1 MRYPVQTAALTCV
14 AAAALLLGGSPA
26 SAQDVSPTPEPEP
39 VREFVSDFSRIDAAE
54 AAARA
59 VAESSQSAQS
69 AVTTRPVAPDPRA
82 FAASAMNGQEPVRI
96 SAPGSEPITL
106 TPGATTTS
114 GATIIVPSTA
124 QVRVPAGTEAYE
136 VYDPAYGAYVVAPDY
151 ATSVQYETLIRAGRP
166 PSYSIT
172 TLHGPLYSSYRP
184 YSIKSPY
191 IYRYGDSFRS
201 QHYHD
206 YAAFHRY
213 NYHNRPFSSG
223 LGYTRYDPLGG
234 SLHRSAQLR
243 FHEASR
249 PRLHHV
255 TTPTVRH
262 DLRQDHRRTGGRN
275 DHRIDGSRDRRPTR
289 DAHPLRDSGRDR
301 SPRATGGSGQR
312 NDGGRYRRS
321 PK

>member
-26 SAQDVSPTPEPEP
+26 SAQGQPAMPEPEP
-39 VREFVSDFSRIDAAE
+39 VQEFVSDFSRIDAAE

-69 AVTTRPVAPDPRA
+69 AVTARPVAPDPRA
-82 FAASAMNGQEPVRI
+82 FAASAMSGQEPVRI

-106 TPGATTTS
+106 TPGAATTS
-114 GATIIVPSTA
+114 GATIIVPSSA
-124 QVRVPAGTEAYE
+124 QVRVPAGTEVYE
-136 VYDPAYGAYVVAPDY
+136 VYDPVYDTYVVDPNY
-151 ATSVQYETLIRAGRP
+151 ATSVEYETLIRAGRP

-172 TLHGPLYSSYRP
+172 TLHGPFYSSYRP
-184 YSIKSPY
+184 NYSFKSPY

-206 YAAFHRY
+206 HAAFHRY

-249 PRLHHV
+249 PKLHTV

-262 DLRQDHRRTGGRN
+262 DHRHVDRHTGGR
-275 DHRIDGSRDRRPTR
+275 DAHRIDRSRDGRTTR
-289 DAHPLRDSGRDR
+289 DAHSLRDSGRDR
-301 SPRATGGSGQR
+301 SPRATGGGQR